1 MIKSKDSAEK
11 IVNIMKI
18 GNSSLDTNIKK
29 MFSGVVRFIPDA
41 YEAADVANLFP
52 ANEKALQIRKSRT
65 VRLYFMSK
73 E

>member
-11 IVNIMKI
+11 IANIMKI

-52 ANEKALQIRKSRT
+52 AN
-65 VRLYFMSK
+65 
-73 E
+73 